1 MNQKINNIS
10 KRIETLDTEIQKL
23 EKRLAE
29 KIWER
34 KKYVQFSDI
43 DISNSTK
50 I

>member
-1 MNQKINNIS
+1 MNQNVNNIN
-10 KRIETLDTEIQKL
+10 KRIEMLDVEIQKL

-34 KKYVQFSDI
+34 KKYMQFSDI